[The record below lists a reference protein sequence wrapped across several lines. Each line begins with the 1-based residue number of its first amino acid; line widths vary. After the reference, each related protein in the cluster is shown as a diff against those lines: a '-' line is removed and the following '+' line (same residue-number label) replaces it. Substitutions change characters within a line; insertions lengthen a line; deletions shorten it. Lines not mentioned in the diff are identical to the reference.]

1 MELNFNIWKRGSQRA
16 VHKPLLLL
24 YVLSQYQK
32 GHERFF
38 TYAEIEQPLKKLLI
52 EFSPLQDGRNT
63 PVPFWRL
70 QNDGFWE
77 LKNHERVV
85 PNSSGDAKKSELI
98 EYNVAGGFIESV
110 YNALVQDK
118 AQIAHIVCDLLDEY
132 FLPKVHGVIV
142 DRLDIVS

>member
-1 MELNFNIWKRGSQRA
+1 MELYLNVWKRGSQRA

-38 TYAEIEQPLKKLLI
+38 TYAEIDKPLKELLI
-52 EFSPLQDGRNT
+52 EFGPSNAQNT
-63 PVPFWRL
+63 SVPFWRL
-70 QNDGFWE
+70 QNDSFWE
-77 LKNHERVV
+77 LKNHEQVV